1 MMQGEEGGNTF
12 HCVTTDIHPVLKQA
26 TEAANGKDI
35 RFGGGVATIRQYLRA
50 GLIDESHVVLT
61 PLVLGSGEHLFSDL
75 DVRNLG
81 HQCTDAKCDSHR
93 ALEEGEAAKLLTG
106 RTG

>member
-50 GLIDESHVVLT
+50 GLIDERHVVLT
-61 PLVLGSGEHLFSDL
+61 PLVLGSGEHLFGDL
-75 DVRNLG
+75 DGRNLG
-81 HQCTDAKCDSHR
+81 HQCTEHVPTPNATHIMLSKTR
-93 ALEEGEAAKLLTG
+93 EE
-106 RTG
+106 RQDC

>member
-50 GLIDESHVVLT
+50 GLIDERHVVLT
-61 PLVLGSGEHLFSDL
+61 PLVLGSGEHLFGDL
-75 DVRNLG
+75 DGRNLG
-81 HQCTDAKCDSHR
+81 HQCTEHVPTPNATHIVRSKTR
-93 ALEEGEAAKLLTG
+93 EERQGC
-106 RTG
+106 